1 MLSRLFFFLLL
12 STVTTPLASGCTIP
26 VFRFALDRWDAD
38 RFELRLPAGAS
49 QDAEMTDRL
58 RPLRANGAGNLSI
71 VTSKDPEQKQA
82 ELRFPGEGS
91 ATLWTGDLNVATL
104 GAVLDSPAR
113 QELRARILAGESVVW
128 VIADSG
134 TPEDKAQRDRIEKR
148 LQFLQQVAGLPIQD
162 PNDPDS
168 QLGPGPPLKLA
179 FTVLRVQRDDPAE
192 AVFLKMLAGPKGNID
207 PANTSFAAAIFGKGR
222 VLGAWALD
230 LLDDAALEDACLF
243 LVGRC
248 SCRVKDQNPG
258 WDILMNVDWPKAL
271 AEVSAKKPAVET
283 ELPAMAEPVVVK
295 TEPAPATP
303 APQGLS
309 GKPYMLALVGV
320 ALALVAILTMSK
332 RRKGD

>member
-1 MLSRLFFFLLL
+1 
-12 STVTTPLASGCTIP
+12 
-26 VFRFALDRWDAD
+26 
-38 RFELRLPAGAS
+38 
-49 QDAEMTDRL
+49 MTDRL

-71 VTSKDPEQKQA
+71 VTSKDAGQKQA
-82 ELRFPGEGS
+82 ELRFPGDGS
-91 ATLWTGDLNVATL
+91 APLWAGDLNVATL

-113 QELRARILAGESVVW
+113 QDLRARILAGESVVW

-134 TPEDKAQRDRIEKR
+134 TQEDTAQRDRIEKR
-148 LQFLQQVAGLPIQD
+148 LLFLQQVASLPIQD

-179 FTVLRVQRDDPAE
+179 FTVLRVRRDDPAE

-207 PANTSFAAAIFGKGR
+207 PAKTSFAAAIFGKGR

-271 AEVSAKKPAVET
+271 AEVSAKKAAVET
-283 ELPAMAEPVVVK
+283 EPPAMAGPVIVK

-303 APQGLS
+303 AQQGLS

-332 RRKGD
+332 RRKCD